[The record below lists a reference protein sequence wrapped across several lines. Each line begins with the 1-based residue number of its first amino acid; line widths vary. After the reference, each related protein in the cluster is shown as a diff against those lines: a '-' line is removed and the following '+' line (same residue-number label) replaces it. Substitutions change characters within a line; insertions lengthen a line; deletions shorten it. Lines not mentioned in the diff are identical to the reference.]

1 MMCIEEDFE
10 IFGDYNTYAARNLMI
25 TFELCDSKER
35 TCKSDAEIARVLA
48 FSYILVIE
56 NEEVYQ
62 HHKEP
67 GTGEMIIRSTK
78 SEWYPLSTI
87 TRTDHLK
94 KIQLQELNYNY
105 RNVGLGLNSET
116 DRILDSKDMYIRQLP
131 YLNKM

>member
-1 MMCIEEDFE
+1 MA
-10 IFGDYNTYAARNLMI
+10 Y
-25 TFELCDSKER
+25 
-35 TCKSDAEIARVLA
+35 
-48 FSYILVIE
+48 SYILVIE

-67 GTGEMIIRSTK
+67 GSGEMIIRSTK
-78 SEWYPLSTI
+78 SRWYPLSTI
-87 TRTDHLK
+87 TRADYLK

-116 DRILDSKDMYIRQLP
+116 DRILDSKDVYIRQLP